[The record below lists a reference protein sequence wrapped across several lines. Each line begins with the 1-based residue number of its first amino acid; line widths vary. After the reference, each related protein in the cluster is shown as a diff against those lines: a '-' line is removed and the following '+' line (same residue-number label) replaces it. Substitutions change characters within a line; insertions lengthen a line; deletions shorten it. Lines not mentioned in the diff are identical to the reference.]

1 MRRLFAGTPNSPLNN
16 SSSSN
21 MRFSRRLPS
30 APQSEPAL
38 RRLGVKSAAQIDR
51 PIRGQTILATVIAV
65 LLIALP
71 LYLLRRPSHEPAPV
85 SGQMPTTFSP
95 SVKVAAPEPK
105 RNERLTLGSPER
117 IRCGATPGGAGQ
129 SGSLCDALPFFEQ
142 ALSDAI
148 DASVDCAPR
157 TREGGTLNYVLKV
170 DFAQK
175 QMHVFPGASG
185 SWRGPQARHATK
197 CVKQGLKA
205 PDWDKIEHQ
214 FRYYEIAILAKYQPP
229 APTSSPL
236 FE

>member
-1 MRRLFAGTPNSPLNN
+1 M
-16 SSSSN
+16 
-21 MRFSRRLPS
+21 
-30 APQSEPAL
+30 
-38 RRLGVKSAAQIDR
+38 
-51 PIRGQTILATVIAV
+51 ATVVAV

-71 LYLLRRPSHEPAPV
+71 LYLLRRPSQEPAPV
-85 SGQMPTTFSP
+85 PGQMPTTFSP
-95 SVKVAAPEPK
+95 SVKVVNEGPK
-105 RNERLTLGSPER
+105 RDERLVLGPPER
-117 IRCGATPGGAGQ
+117 IRCGATQAGTGQ
-129 SGSLCDALPFFEQ
+129 SGQQCDALPFFEQ
-142 ALSDAI
+142 TLSDAI

-157 TREGGTLNYVLKV
+157 TREGGTLNYVLKI

-205 PDWDKIEHQ
+205 PDWEKIEHQ

-229 APTSSPL
+229 AATTAPL